1 MNLKITFFRL
11 QVGRASDVWSLGCIL
26 YQMVYGHTPF
36 SALAFIQKMHAITD
50 DKHRIAFPPVR
61 NAALADTI
69 RRCLDRNP
77 RTRITM
83 QVSTFCSTASGE
95 GLHLHIVHVTP
106 FAGLHSCVRGVQR
119 HCSGCIR
126 QCLELSPLACVA
138 VQVRHSVLLKQFA
151 CALQRG
157 SCCKLTANAALCCAG
172 CTRNLVLLH
181 IIMQVHPLTGLQSC
195 KAVIRTRLSLPA
207 SLTAYPCHALHARQP
222 SCKTAACA
230 IL

>member
-1 MNLKITFFRL
+1 MSSSHVSIFHSAEHDAIIWLYLIAVLSVVPQPAPAWFLEVCRVSPDGWHSAGQTNLKITFFRL

-106 FAGLHSCVRGVQR
+106 FAGCIHVSEGCRGTAVAA
-119 HCSGCIR
+119 SG
-126 QCLELSPLACVA
+126 
-138 VQVRHSVLLKQFA
+138 
-151 CALQRG
+151 
-157 SCCKLTANAALCCAG
+157 TAW
-172 CTRNLVLLH
+172 
-181 IIMQVHPLTGLQSC
+181 S
-195 KAVIRTRLSLPA
+195 
-207 SLTAYPCHALHARQP
+207 
-222 SCKTAACA
+222 
-230 IL
+230 